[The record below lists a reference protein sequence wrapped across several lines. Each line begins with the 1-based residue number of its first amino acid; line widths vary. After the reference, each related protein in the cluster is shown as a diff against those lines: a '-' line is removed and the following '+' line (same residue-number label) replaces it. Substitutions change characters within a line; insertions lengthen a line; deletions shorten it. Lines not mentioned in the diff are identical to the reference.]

1 MGLSYRITY
10 IFISKGF
17 EQNILICLTVGT
29 QVGVKVRLMDW
40 TVKRDAKRDISTTE
54 INLSSRQ
61 SLHFKLLK
69 IRQLQGLLEQT
80 KQITT
85 TGDGE
90 CLSEG
95 LDPNICNIYNL
106 LRSGKSPF
114 QKTVPR
120 TLINSDTFTVMF
132 SCPTIKSLQNLWKL
146 AEDGDLSQIM
156 KSLIF
161 DHMKDQLPLESLNLE
176 STIDTNEYRA
186 LQKTL
191 EGHTGGADTSTFE
204 EPIQSKYRH
213 WTHS

>member
-29 QVGVKVRLMDW
+29 QIGVKVRLMDW

-69 IRQLQGLLEQT
+69 IRKLQGLLEQT

-90 CLSEG
+90 CLSVG

-106 LRSGKSPF
+106 LRSGK
-114 QKTVPR
+114 R

-161 DHMKDQLPLESLNLE
+161 GHMKDQLPLESLNLE

-191 EGHTGGADTSTFE
+191 QGHTGGADSSTLQ

-213 WTHS
+213 WKHPIDNQ